1 MVKFLEAQGE
11 LKPLNDLGTTCKA
24 WIKNVKKKPW
34 EYTHTYMKDYG
45 SGKNSC
51 TRLGSKFRCTA
62 VKTVTSD
69 VYDLA
74 SDVERVCENLER
86 LVA

>member
-1 MVKFLEAQGE
+1 
-11 LKPLNDLGTTCKA
+11 
-24 WIKNVKKKPW
+24 
-34 EYTHTYMKDYG
+34 MKDYG